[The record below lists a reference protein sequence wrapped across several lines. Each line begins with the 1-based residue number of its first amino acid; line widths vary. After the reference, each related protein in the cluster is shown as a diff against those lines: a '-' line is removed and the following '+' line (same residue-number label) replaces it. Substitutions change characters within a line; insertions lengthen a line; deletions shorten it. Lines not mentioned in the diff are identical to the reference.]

1 MSKVTGRESRPWSR
15 ILAVAISAAVL
26 GGMTAA
32 PSAADPLLEPLT
44 DAEWSAHVREVDEK
58 VAEAMAQGLSTDV
71 TYTLNGDRE
80 TWLPERVAQQRQ
92 IARELYSRG
101 ALVPDEGQALFTGG
115 LPGAGKTTALN
126 QNSEIDSSEYL
137 VLNSDDAKER
147 LCEHSM
153 IPEID
158 GIAPM
163 EAADLIQR
171 ESSRIADMVAG
182 MAAAEH
188 KNVIW
193 DTTMGSNRSL
203 DSRLDALRDSGYR
216 HYAALFLDVP
226 IEVSLSRVDQ
236 RHREGYEKYR
246 NGDRCEGRHVP
257 ASIIEAQ
264 ADPEYNSVNRRVF
277 EDHKTDFNR
286 WYLYDATDIPPALI
300 DQS

>member
-1 MSKVTGRESRPWSR
+1 MSKATGRESRPWSR
-15 ILAVAISAAVL
+15 ILAVAMSAAVL
-26 GGMTAA
+26 GGVTAA

-44 DAEWSAHVREVDEK
+44 DAEWSAHVREVDQK
-58 VAEAMAQGLSTDV
+58 VGEAMAQGLSTDV
-71 TYTLNGDRE
+71 THTLNGDRE
-80 TWLPERVAQQRQ
+80 NWLPERVAQQRQ

-126 QNSEIDSSEYL
+126 QNSVIDSSEYL
-137 VLNSDDAKER
+137 ALNSDDAKEK
-147 LCEHSM
+147 LCEHGM

-163 EAADLIQR
+163 EAAELIQR

-182 MAAAEH
+182 MAAAEG

-203 DSRLDALRDSGYR
+203 DNRLDALRDSGYR
-216 HYAALFLDVP
+216 NYAALFLDVP
-226 IEVSLSRVDQ
+226 IEVSLQRVDQ

-277 EDHKTDFNR
+277 EDHKADFDR
-286 WYLYDATDIPPALI
+286 WYLYDATNIPAVLL
-300 DQS
+300 DHS